1 MKTWKKIISIVA
13 LVAIVGLLGFTV
25 ISGWGKYHKGSA
37 RNINQGLDL
46 YGGVSVTYEADGDI
60 TSQELS
66 DVVYKMQQRIQ
77 GFDGAQAYSE
87 GNNRV
92 TIEIPGA
99 DDATTILEELG
110 KPGSIYFIIEKSGEK
125 DTANFGYYQ
134 EIGGFA
140 LSRTLDEIEKDGGI
154 ILTGSDVKDCVGRY
168 EDEQNSK
175 SPVVAFE
182 LTDDAS
188 KRFAD
193 ATEKCANNSW
203 RLGVYYDDHFI
214 SVPTCNS
221 KITGGRGVIEG
232 MDSLEEA
239 KNLASYIRI
248 GALPVELNEITSK
261 VVGATLGKDA
271 ISTSLYAGA
280 IGFALLFIFM
290 LAFYRIP
297 GLAANIALAVYA
309 GGMLLILNVFNLTL
323 TLPGIAGIVLS
334 IGMAVDANVIIFARI
349 REELATGISL
359 DSAIKI
365 GFKKALS
372 AIVDG
377 NVTTLIAALVLGII
391 GTGPVRGFAITLGI
405 GIVLSMITSLLVTRF
420 ILMLFYHCGCKK
432 VGMYGVTKERP
443 AMNFVAKRKLFFSI
457 SGLVIATG
465 VAFLVVHA
473 VKDNSAFNLDLEFS
487 GGTATSVKF
496 DREYTTEEIENDI
509 IPVIKEATGSKT
521 VQQQKVKNS
530 NTIVFK
536 TQMLENETREK
547 LNKALADKFGI
558 DVADSDVVSSEN
570 ISATMSSEM
579 RRDAIIAV
587 VVATLCMLLYIWIRF
602 RDVKFATSAIMA
614 LIHDVLVVIGFYA
627 ISRTNV
633 GTTFIACMLTIV
645 GYSINAT
652 IVIFDRIRENMKV
665 MKKESLAN
673 VVNKSITSTLSRSIN
688 TSLTT
693 FVMVFVLYIM
703 GVSSIKEFAAPIM
716 VGIVC
721 GAYSSTCVAGVLWF
735 VMKKAS
741 YKRAIRKEK

>member
-1 MKTWKKIISIVA
+1 M
-13 LVAIVGLLGFTV
+13 
-25 ISGWGKYHKGSA
+25 
-37 RNINQGLDL
+37 
-46 YGGVSVTYEADGDI
+46 
-60 TSQELS
+60 
-66 DVVYKMQQRIQ
+66 
-77 GFDGAQAYSE
+77 
-87 GNNRV
+87 
-92 TIEIPGA
+92 
-99 DDATTILEELG
+99 
-110 KPGSIYFIIEKSGEK
+110 
-125 DTANFGYYQ
+125 
-134 EIGGFA
+134 
-140 LSRTLDEIEKDGGI
+140 
-154 ILTGSDVKDCVGRY
+154 
-168 EDEQNSK
+168 
-175 SPVVAFE
+175 
-182 LTDDAS
+182 
-188 KRFAD
+188 
-193 ATEKCANNSW
+193 
-203 RLGVYYDDHFI
+203 
-214 SVPTCNS
+214 
-221 KITGGRGVIEG
+221 
-232 MDSLEEA
+232 
-239 KNLASYIRI
+239 
-248 GALPVELNEITSK
+248 
-261 VVGATLGKDA
+261 
-271 ISTSLYAGA
+271 
-280 IGFALLFIFM
+280 
-290 LAFYRIP
+290 
-297 GLAANIALAVYA
+297 
-309 GGMLLILNVFNLTL
+309 
-323 TLPGIAGIVLS
+323 
-334 IGMAVDANVIIFARI
+334 
-349 REELATGISL
+349 
-359 DSAIKI
+359 
-365 GFKKALS
+365 
-372 AIVDG
+372 
-377 NVTTLIAALVLGII
+377 
-391 GTGPVRGFAITLGI
+391 
-405 GIVLSMITSLLVTRF
+405 
-420 ILMLFYHCGCKK
+420 
-432 VGMYGVTKERP
+432 
-443 AMNFVAKRKLFFSI
+443 
-457 SGLVIATG
+457 VIATG

-558 DVADSDVVSSEN
+558 DVEDSDVVSSEN

-587 VVATLCMLLYIWIRF
+587 AVATLCMLLYIWIRF

-652 IVIFDRIRENMKV
+652 IVIFDRIRESMKV